1 MKKLIIILGVGG
13 MSFSAILIR
22 LSTCPTVPLVFYRLM
37 LASVILAPIIL
48 WKYHDEVK
56 KTSSRSYLLCLSGG
70 VFLALHFLTSVEAL
84 SFTSIASSL
93 VIVNTEVFFVAFG
106 MFIIVRERIQ
116 KKGWFGI
123 AATFLGI
130 VIIAFADSG
139 KGTDSL
145 KGDFLALLG
154 AVFMAGYTIIGR
166 IVRRDMST
174 LLYAFSTYVVC
185 SVFVLGYGLV
195 SGTQLF
201 GYGYENWVIALVLAV
216 VCTLLGH
223 MVFTWGL
230 KYEKAAF
237 VSTSKLLEPVFASIW
252 GVFILS
258 EVPSLCT
265 VLGGIVVIGGV
276 WFYSRNSQSE
286 GLVLPGEA
294 VPAAEAAN
302 TGGPPSDS
310 SEK

>member
-1 MKKLIIILGVGG
+1 MP
-13 MSFSAILIR
+13 F
-22 LSTCPTVPLVFYRLM
+22 
-37 LASVILAPIIL
+37 
-48 WKYHDEVK
+48 W
-56 KTSSRSYLLCLSGG
+56 
-70 VFLALHFLTSVEAL
+70 ALF
-84 SFTSIASSL
+84 
-93 VIVNTEVFFVAFG
+93 
-106 MFIIVRERIQ
+106 
-116 KKGWFGI
+116 
-123 AATFLGI
+123 
-130 VIIAFADSG
+130 
-139 KGTDSL
+139 
-145 KGDFLALLG
+145 
-154 AVFMAGYTIIGR
+154 FMAGYTIIGR

-286 GLVLPGEA
+286 GARFAGRGGACGRGCKHRRAA
-294 VPAAEAAN
+294 V
-302 TGGPPSDS
+302 
-310 SEK
+310 